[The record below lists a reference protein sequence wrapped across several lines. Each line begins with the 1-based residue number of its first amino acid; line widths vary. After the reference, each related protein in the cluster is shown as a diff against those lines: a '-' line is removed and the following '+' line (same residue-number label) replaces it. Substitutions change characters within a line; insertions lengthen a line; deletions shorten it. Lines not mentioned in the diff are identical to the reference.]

1 MALLS
6 IQERSGGSESSNAV
20 VSFDNGPLYPITISN
35 PFSDEEEQELEW
47 YFEEHLE
54 FPFTNKV
61 RAQNAARSITTYGEN
76 LFKQV
81 FGDNDVYAEYR
92 ALLIG
97 GLSGLQIEIEG
108 SPTFHALHWE
118 AIKDPRFEQPLAL
131 QAVMIRKNL
140 HPQALPASAR
150 PSPTINLLIVTARPS
165 VERDVGYRTISRPLV
180 ESLRNA
186 NLAVQVDILRPGT
199 YKALENHLRVTTE
212 QHGEGYYHVIHF
224 DVHGAV
230 LAYEQYES
238 IQPRGVGNSHLYKQ
252 YGRNPIQPY
261 EGVKAFL
268 SFEPDA
274 NDEDTKKKT
283 DLVEATQLAA
293 LLVEHHVP
301 VIILNACQS
310 GKQVGERETSLGS
323 HLVQSGVQ
331 LVLAMGYSVTVSAA
345 ELLMRTLYQR
355 LFAGDDLTVAIR
367 HARTELANDEER
379 LAYFDQKIEL
389 EDWLLPVVY
398 QNRPVTLQP
407 REFTL
412 DERKDWFERKAEQQ
426 RYTPPDPTYGF
437 VGRDL
442 DILRIEKHLLTRRNI
457 LLVRGMGGA
466 GKTTLLRHL
475 AAWWHTTGFVRRVFS
490 FGYDE
495 KAWTLQQIMTDI
507 AQSLYGPK
515 YYTDFQPLSPAA
527 QQAMLAGRLRSE
539 NHLLLLD
546 NLESITGAHLAM
558 GHTLPQTEQKALH
571 SFLADLAKGR
581 TLVLLG
587 SRGSEDWLSKG
598 TFDDNIYELP
608 GLDKQAASTLADR
621 ILLKNNAE
629 QYRQHPDLKQMLK
642 LLNGFPLALEV
653 VLANL
658 AHQTPNQVLAALET
672 GDVRLDVDESQQ
684 DKNIFEQKTE
694 SILRCIDYSHSNL
707 SPEAQFLLLCLA
719 PFTSVIVLGIFDQ
732 YTFYLK
738 RQPALATLPI
748 ERWVEVVGVAEN
760 WGLLRR
766 DPNNP
771 EFVHLQPTLPYF
783 LRSRLTTLQQ
793 TEVRRAIETAY
804 CEHYAQYGSILYD
817 LLQSKNPQDRHKG
830 RVLTQLEYENLT
842 TALKLA
848 LAAQTRIIEPYTA
861 LDGYLDVI
869 YDSQR
874 GLELGQMVLE
884 RLQDYPAEQR
894 TDFWK
899 FEVSIVIDSMARHK
913 LQLKDYEASE
923 ALYHR
928 ALSIYVEE
936 MNADTDDVKKMIA
949 DNYHQLG
956 IVAEIQRLW
965 TQAEEYFRKSL
976 QIRIECNDPHAQ
988 ADSYYQLGVL
998 AQRQHHW
1005 LQSGEYY
1012 QQALQMYKESG
1023 DRYAE
1028 ADTHYQL
1035 STVAGEGHRWDQV
1048 EEHCK
1053 RSLQIYGEFNDHYAQ
1068 AKVFQELGDA
1078 AREQHHLT
1086 QARDYFQ
1093 QALQLKINFNDS
1105 YSQAGT
1111 YFQLGIVAQQQG
1123 EWLQAE
1129 QYYQQA
1135 LDIFTEYNDL
1145 DDQADAYHQLA
1156 RLAQEQSQWN
1166 QAEQYYQQALNIY
1179 VELNDRYKQ
1188 AKTYLNLGSLA
1199 QGQQKWIHAE
1209 GYYQQALPIFTEFND
1224 RYGES
1229 VTYANLGAVAQEQK
1243 QWDLAE
1249 HYNRQALPILIELN
1263 DHYGQANVY
1272 SNLGWIAHEQQQLD
1286 QARDYFL
1293 QALEIFTAYEAVEAA
1308 SPALFG
1314 LALLWQSSCDPNMLS
1329 DIASIFEISIEEVK
1343 GLLNFIVTNN
1353 PNK

>member
-1 MALLS
+1 
-6 IQERSGGSESSNAV
+6 
-20 VSFDNGPLYPITISN
+20 
-35 PFSDEEEQELEW
+35 
-47 YFEEHLE
+47 
-54 FPFTNKV
+54 
-61 RAQNAARSITTYGEN
+61 
-76 LFKQV
+76 
-81 FGDNDVYAEYR
+81 
-92 ALLIG
+92 
-97 GLSGLQIEIEG
+97 
-108 SPTFHALHWE
+108 
-118 AIKDPRFEQPLAL
+118 
-131 QAVMIRKNL
+131 
-140 HPQALPASAR
+140 
-150 PSPTINLLIVTARPS
+150 
-165 VERDVGYRTISRPLV
+165 
-180 ESLRNA
+180 
-186 NLAVQVDILRPGT
+186 
-199 YKALENHLRVTTE
+199 
-212 QHGEGYYHVIHF
+212 
-224 DVHGAV
+224 
-230 LAYEQYES
+230 
-238 IQPRGVGNSHLYKQ
+238 
-252 YGRNPIQPY
+252 
-261 EGVKAFL
+261 
-268 SFEPDA
+268 
-274 NDEDTKKKT
+274 
-283 DLVEATQLAA
+283 
-293 LLVEHHVP
+293 
-301 VIILNACQS
+301 
-310 GKQVGERETSLGS
+310 
-323 HLVQSGVQ
+323 
-331 LVLAMGYSVTVSAA
+331 
-345 ELLMRTLYQR
+345 
-355 LFAGDDLTVAIR
+355 
-367 HARTELANDEER
+367 
-379 LAYFDQKIEL
+379 
-389 EDWLLPVVY
+389 
-398 QNRPVTLQP
+398 
-407 REFTL
+407 
-412 DERKDWFERKAEQQ
+412 
-426 RYTPPDPTYGF
+426 
-437 VGRDL
+437 
-442 DILRIEKHLLTRRNI
+442 
-457 LLVRGMGGA
+457 
-466 GKTTLLRHL
+466 
-475 AAWWHTTGFVRRVFS
+475 
-490 FGYDE
+490 
-495 KAWTLQQIMTDI
+495 
-507 AQSLYGPK
+507 
-515 YYTDFQPLSPAA
+515 
-527 QQAMLAGRLRSE
+527 
-539 NHLLLLD
+539 
-546 NLESITGAHLAM
+546 
-558 GHTLPQTEQKALH
+558 
-571 SFLADLAKGR
+571 
-581 TLVLLG
+581 
-587 SRGSEDWLSKG
+587 
-598 TFDDNIYELP
+598 
-608 GLDKQAASTLADR
+608 
-621 ILLKNNAE
+621 
-629 QYRQHPDLKQMLK
+629 
-642 LLNGFPLALEV
+642 
-653 VLANL
+653 
-658 AHQTPNQVLAALET
+658 
-672 GDVRLDVDESQQ
+672 
-684 DKNIFEQKTE
+684 
-694 SILRCIDYSHSNL
+694 YSHSNL